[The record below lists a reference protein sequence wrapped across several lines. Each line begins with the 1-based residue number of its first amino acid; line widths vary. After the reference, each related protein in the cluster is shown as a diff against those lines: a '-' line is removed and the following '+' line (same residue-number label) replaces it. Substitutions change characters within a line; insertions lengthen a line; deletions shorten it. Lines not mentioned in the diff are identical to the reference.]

1 KNKKKSLEFSD
12 FAAIKELVL
21 YRKWVN
27 VGGQV
32 IPEAKL
38 EELFLRIKDT
48 SIKTWK
54 QVHQFYDE
62 CQKMYDSYKASYSI
76 YLLEYLYSRKIEEFT
91 DDIWEDIK
99 ADVLL
104 ISNEMYSSAL
114 TSRMKDYDDEFRM
127 ITFRNAREMNAVLS
141 SIVDNEFLG
150 EMKKSTQAFD
160 KALEPLFAKLIAEK

>member
-1 KNKKKSLEFSD
+1 
-12 FAAIKELVL
+12 
-21 YRKWVN
+21 
-27 VGGQV
+27 
-32 IPEAKL
+32 
-38 EELFLRIKDT
+38 
-48 SIKTWK
+48 
-54 QVHQFYDE
+54 
-62 CQKMYDSYKASYSI
+62 MYDSYKASYSI

-104 ISNEMYSSAL
+104 ISNEMYNSAL